1 MAAPAPQPVKLEDAT
16 PEGALDIGAPTAPES
31 GESVMQRRL
40 TNPMY
45 YGSYLNVSTLLS
57 LQNPRSAAGGRPPA
71 HDELL
76 FIVTHQAYEL
86 WFKQIIHE
94 LDSVRAMFSAATVD
108 ERDMGVAVSRLQRV
122 NEIQLLMVQQISVL
136 ETMSALEF
144 LAFRDYLYPAS
155 GFQSVQL
162 CV

>member
-1 MAAPAPQPVKLEDAT
+1 MEL
-16 PEGALDIGAPTAPES
+16 
-31 GESVMQRRL
+31 RL
-40 TNPMY
+40 LNPMY
-45 YGSYLNVSTLLS
+45 YGSYLHVNTLLS
-57 LQNPRSAAGGRPPA
+57 LQTPRSAAGGRAPA

-76 FIVTHQAYEL
+76 FIITHQAYEL

-94 LDSVRAMFSAATVD
+94 LDSVRAMFGTATVD

-122 NEIQLLMVQQISVL
+122 NEIQLLLVQQISVL

-144 LAFRDYLYPAS
+144 LAFRDFLYPAS

-162 CV
+162 CVAAGVSAALAPARALLFS